1 MLNPECKIESSANCN
16 YIIGKDNR
24 VWMQIS
30 SKENN
35 VILKLFQRNIPAEFI
50 GENDVK
56 ELTYT
61 LTCKTPEAAFRCKSF
76 FTDFIDRGYG
86 EKWCRGEGW
95 LIALDL
101 QDITE
106 VLSKEMR
113 YHEFE
118 CDSNNISNVASNFFK
133 EIGFIDTQNVL
144 VCVYIAHREEN
155 ISSVYDEII
164 EALHE
169 ASHGNCVVVQQCVM
183 DKIMETKTTVKML
196 YG

>member
-1 MLNPECKIESSANCN
+1 MLTPECKIESSANCN

-30 SKENN
+30 HVENN
-35 VILKLFQRNIPAEFI
+35 VVLKLFPCNVPIEFI
-50 GENDVK
+50 GENETK
-56 ELTYT
+56 ELTYKII
-61 LTCKTPEAAFRCKSF
+61 CENPEAAVRCKGF
-76 FTDFIDRGYG
+76 LADFIDRGYG

-118 CDSNNISNVASNFFK
+118 YDSNNISNVASNFFK
-133 EIGFIDTQNVL
+133 EIRFIDTKNVL
-144 VCVYIAHREEN
+144 LCVYIAHREEN
-155 ISSVYDEII
+155 TSSVYDEIM

-169 ASHGNCVVVQQCVM
+169 ASHGNYVVVQQCVM
-183 DKIMETKTTVKML
+183 DNMIGNKTVVRML
-196 YG
+196 YF

>member
-1 MLNPECKIESSANCN
+1 MLNPECKIESSANYD
-16 YIIGKDNR
+16 YIIDKDNR

-35 VILKLFQRNIPAEFI
+35 VILKLFQRNIPGEFI
-50 GENDVK
+50 GKNEGK

-61 LTCKTPEAAFRCKSF
+61 LTCQTPEAAFRCKSF
-76 FTDFIDRGYG
+76 LTDFIDRGYG
-86 EKWCRGEGW
+86 EKWCRGDGW

-118 CDSNNISNVASNFFK
+118 CDKNEISSAVSNFFK
-133 EIGFIDTQNVL
+133 ESKAKHVKGILICVYVADCKENTLL
-144 VCVYIAHREEN
+144 VC
-155 ISSVYDEII
+155 DEIM
-164 EALHE
+164 EVLHE

-183 DKIMETKTTVKML
+183 DKTIETKTTVKML
-196 YG
+196 YR